1 MIGWLLANRNIFNF
15 HPWQWKLYSGW
26 PAASKW
32 LGLCLDSLNRRHG
45 MLEIGYRGW
54 LTVCEWALIG
64 RNLFDCYCGILKV
77 GNGRCPAPDPS
88 KGLLVSRNRLNRYY
102 GILKIGC

>member
-1 MIGWLLANRNIFNF
+1 MIHQN
-15 HPWQWKLYSGW
+15 
-26 PAASKW
+26 
-32 LGLCLDSLNRRHG
+32 CRRPN
-45 MLEIGYRGW
+45 LEKFLPTY